1 MLKQVQ
7 HDNTFWTAPDYMTQ
21 VFMKKTVLFFL
32 LTAITFGLF
41 AAEKTSVSDDS
52 ITAYRNAIEAMDA
65 QDYGKALKYS
75 EDAIL
80 YRKQRIENQI
90 NQLKNSL
97 SAKRVQ
103 AAGDH
108 IDSVLSVLDNRKE
121 YETASIIN
129 YYIKKKGSDYFDN
142 SVTNLLKYLNNSKD
156 FPEAHKII
164 GDIYKL
170 EGEYT
175 YAEEYYLM
183 ALDKADVLDIPD
195 EKYEILYMLAD
206 ISRLEGDYPKMEVR
220 LMNILAEDKNF
231 KDAALKRA
239 MIGTISANKKDS
251 MEKFFNLYRAD
262 SYNCI
267 SAYNQLAE
275 YYHDENRLD
284 KALEFAALAS
294 ITSFTRIIEILYSR
308 NSIYEYTNLESFMQE
323 ASFYDDVIEWGSR
336 NSAWKS
342 FNILATYSTEAGYK
356 TFSSTLLRVIA
367 RYTPE
372 TYWQKDA
379 VLQLENMN

>member
-1 MLKQVQ
+1 
-7 HDNTFWTAPDYMTQ
+7 
-21 VFMKKTVLFFL
+21 MKKTIVTL
-32 LTAITFGLF
+32 LIISICSGLF
-41 AAEKTSVSDDS
+41 AAEKKAKIDESVE
-52 ITAYRNAIEAMDA
+52 AYRMAIEAMDA

-90 NQLKNSL
+90 NKLKNSL

-108 IDSVLSVLDNRKE
+108 LDPVLNVLNNRKE
-121 YETASIIN
+121 YETAGIIE
-129 YYIKKKGSDYFDN
+129 YYIKKKGKDYFDN
-142 SVTNLLKYLNNSKD
+142 SVTKLLEYLEDSKD

-175 YAEEYYLM
+175 YAEEYYML
-183 ALDKADVLDIPD
+183 ALQRSDVLDIPD
-195 EKYEILYMLAD
+195 EKYEILYMLAE
-206 ISRLEGDYPKMEVR
+206 ISRLENDLPKMETR
-220 LMNILAEDKNF
+220 LLNILAEDKNF
-231 KDAALKRA
+231 RDSALKRS
-239 MIGTISANKKDS
+239 MKGTIAANKKDS

-267 SAYNQLAE
+267 DAYNQLAE
-275 YYHDENRLD
+275 YYYNAEKLD
-284 KALEFAALAS
+284 KALDFACLAA
-294 ITSFTRIIEILYSR
+294 ITSFTRIIDILYSR
-308 NSIYEYTNLESFMQE
+308 NSVYEYENLEGFMQE
-323 ASFYDDVIEWGSR
+323 ASLYDDVVEWASR

-342 FNILATYSTEAGYK
+342 FNILASYSTEAGY
-356 TFSSTLLRVIA
+356 TNFSQALLRVIA

-372 TYWQKDA
+372 VYWQRDA
-379 VLQLENMN
+379 VLQLENMTY

>member
-1 MLKQVQ
+1 
-7 HDNTFWTAPDYMTQ
+7 
-21 VFMKKTVLFFL
+21 MKKLIFIFVVSVISFS
-32 LTAITFGLF
+32 LF
-41 AAEKTSVSDDS
+41 AAEKVTKVDESVE
-52 ITAYRNAIEAMDA
+52 AYRKAIEAMDV

-90 NQLKNSL
+90 NKLKNSL

-108 IDSVLSVLDNRKE
+108 LDPVLNVLNNRKE
-121 YETASIIN
+121 YETAAIIE
-129 YYIKKKGSDYFDN
+129 YYIKKKGKDYFED
-142 SVTNLLKYLNNSKD
+142 SVTKLLEYLEDSKD

-175 YAEEYYLM
+175 YAEEYYMM
-183 ALDKADVLDIPD
+183 ALNRSDVLDIPD

-206 ISRLEGDYPKMEVR
+206 ISRLEGDFSKMETR
-220 LMNILAEDKNF
+220 LLNILAEDNNYR
-231 KDAALKRA
+231 DSALKRS
-239 MIGTISANKKDS
+239 MKGTISANKKDS

-267 SAYNQLAE
+267 DAYNQLAE
-275 YYHDENRLD
+275 YYHNAGKLD
-284 KALEFAALAS
+284 KALDFASLAV
-294 ITSFTRIIEILYSR
+294 ITSFSRIIDILYSR
-308 NSIYEYTNLESFMQE
+308 NSVYEYENLEGFMQE
-323 ASFYDDVIEWGSR
+323 AALYDDVIEWASR

-342 FNILATYSTEAGYK
+342 FNILASYSTEAGY
-356 TFSSTLLRVIA
+356 TVFSQTLLRVLA

-372 TYWQKDA
+372 TYWQRDA
-379 VLQLENMN
+379 VLQLEHMSEVTNTEVQDQ

>member
-1 MLKQVQ
+1 
-7 HDNTFWTAPDYMTQ
+7 
-21 VFMKKTVLFFL
+21 MKKTVLFFIL
-32 LTAITFGLF
+32 SAITFGLF
-41 AAEKTSVSDDS
+41 AAEKKSRLDESVE
-52 ITAYRNAIEAMDA
+52 AYRKAIEAMDA
-65 QDYGKALKYS
+65 NDYGKALKYS

-80 YRKQRIENQI
+80 YRRQRIENQI
-90 NQLKNSL
+90 NTLKNSL

-108 IDSVLSVLDNRKE
+108 FEPVLAVLDNRKE

-129 YYIKKKGSDYFDN
+129 YYIKKKGSDYFDD
-142 SVTNLLKYLNNSKD
+142 SIKNLLSYLENSKD

-175 YAEEYYLM
+175 FAEEYYSM
-183 ALDKADVLDIPD
+183 ALQKADVLDIPD

-206 ISRLEGDYPKMEVR
+206 ISRLQGDLPKMEIR

-231 KDAALKRA
+231 KDAALKRS
-239 MIGTISANKKDS
+239 MHGTISSNKKDS
-251 MEKFFNLYRAD
+251 MAKFFNLYRAD

-267 SAYNQLAE
+267 NAYNQLAE
-275 YYHDENRLD
+275 YYHNENRND
-284 KALEFAALAS
+284 KALEFASLAA
-294 ITSFTRIIEILYSR
+294 ITSFSRIIEILYSR
-308 NSIYEYTNLESFMQE
+308 NSVYEYENLEGFMQE

-342 FNILATYSTEAGYK
+342 FNILAGYASEAGYK
-356 TFSSTLLRVIA
+356 TFARELLQVIA

-372 TYWQKDA
+372 VYWQRDA
-379 VLQLENMN
+379 VLQLENLGN

>member
-1 MLKQVQ
+1 
-7 HDNTFWTAPDYMTQ
+7 
-21 VFMKKTVLFFL
+21 MKKLILIFVVSVISFS
-32 LTAITFGLF
+32 LF
-41 AAEKTSVSDDS
+41 AIEKVTKVDESVE
-52 ITAYRNAIEAMDA
+52 AYRKAIEAMDA

-90 NQLKNSL
+90 NKLKNSL

-108 IDSVLSVLDNRKE
+108 LDPVLNVLNNRKE
-121 YETASIIN
+121 YETAAIIE
-129 YYIKKKGSDYFDN
+129 YYIKKKGKDYFED
-142 SVTNLLKYLNNSKD
+142 SVTKLLEYLEDSKD

-175 YAEEYYLM
+175 YAEEYYMM
-183 ALDKADVLDIPD
+183 ALNRSDVLDIPD

-206 ISRLEGDYPKMEVR
+206 ISRLEGDFSKMETR
-220 LMNILAEDKNF
+220 LLNILAEDNNYR
-231 KDAALKRA
+231 DSALKRS
-239 MIGTISANKKDS
+239 MKGTISANKKDS

-267 SAYNQLAE
+267 DAYNQLAE
-275 YYHDENRLD
+275 YYHNAGKLD
-284 KALEFAALAS
+284 KALDFASLAV
-294 ITSFTRIIEILYSR
+294 ITSFSRIIDILYSR
-308 NSIYEYTNLESFMQE
+308 NSVYEYENLEGFMQE
-323 ASFYDDVIEWGSR
+323 AALYDDVIEWASR

-342 FNILATYSTEAGYK
+342 FNILASYSTEAGY
-356 TFSSTLLRVIA
+356 TVFSQTLLRVLA

-372 TYWQKDA
+372 TYWQRDA
-379 VLQLENMN
+379 VLQLEHMSEVTNTEVQDQ

>member
-1 MLKQVQ
+1 
-7 HDNTFWTAPDYMTQ
+7 MTCEKL
-21 VFMKKTVLFFL
+21 FMKKTVSFFIL
-32 LTAITFGLF
+32 SAICFSLF
-41 AAEKTSVSDDS
+41 AATKKSTLDESVE
-52 ITAYRNAIEAMDA
+52 AYRMAIEAMDA

-90 NQLKNSL
+90 NKLKNSL

-108 IDSVLSVLDNRKE
+108 IDPVLNVLNNRKE
-121 YETASIIN
+121 YETAGIIE
-129 YYIKKKGSDYFDN
+129 YYVKKKGKDYFEN
-142 SVTNLLKYLNNSKD
+142 SVTKLLEYLEDSKD

-175 YAEEYYLM
+175 FAEEYYTM
-183 ALDKADVLDIPD
+183 ALQRSDVLDIPD

-206 ISRLEGDYPKMEVR
+206 ISRLEGDLPKMETR
-220 LMNILAEDKNF
+220 LLNILAEDNNYR
-231 KDAALKRA
+231 DAALKRS
-239 MIGTISANKKDS
+239 MKGTIASNKKDS

-267 SAYNQLAE
+267 DAYNQLAE
-275 YYHDENRLD
+275 YYHNAEKLD
-284 KALEFAALAS
+284 KALDFAALAA
-294 ITSFTRIIEILYSR
+294 ITSFTRIIDILYSR
-308 NSIYEYTNLESFMQE
+308 SSVYEYENLEGFLQE
-323 ASFYDDVIEWGSR
+323 ASYYDDVIEWASR

-342 FNILATYSTEAGYK
+342 FNILASYSTEAGYK
-356 TFSSTLLRVIA
+356 NFSTMLLRVLA

-372 TYWQKDA
+372 TYWQRDA
-379 VLQLENMN
+379 VLQLERMEN

>member
-1 MLKQVQ
+1 
-7 HDNTFWTAPDYMTQ
+7 
-21 VFMKKTVLFFL
+21 MKKIILIFL
-32 LTAITFGLF
+32 LSGICFNLI
-41 AAEKTSVSDDS
+41 AAEKVTKVDESVA
-52 ITAYRNAIEAMDA
+52 AYRKAIEAMDA

-90 NQLKNSL
+90 NKLKNSL

-108 IDSVLSVLDNRKE
+108 LDPVLNVLNDRKE
-121 YETASIIN
+121 YETAGIIE
-129 YYIKKKGSDYFDN
+129 YYIKKKGKDYFDN
-142 SVTNLLKYLNNSKD
+142 SITKLLEYLENSKD
-156 FPEAHKII
+156 FPEAQKII

-175 YAEEYYLM
+175 YAEEYYMM
-183 ALDKADVLDIPD
+183 ALKRADVLDIPD

-206 ISRLEGDYPKMEVR
+206 ISRLQGDFPKMETR
-220 LMNILAEDKNF
+220 LLNILAEDNNYR
-231 KDAALKRA
+231 DSALKRS
-239 MIGTISANKKDS
+239 MKGTIASNKKDS

-267 SAYNQLAE
+267 DAYNQLAE
-275 YYHDENRLD
+275 YYHSAEKLD
-284 KALEFAALAS
+284 KALDFASLAV

-308 NSIYEYTNLESFMQE
+308 NSVYEYENLEGFMQE
-323 ASFYDDVIEWGSR
+323 ASQYDDVIEWASR

-342 FNILATYSTEAGYK
+342 FNILASYSTEAGYPV
-356 TFSSTLLRVIA
+356 FSKALLRVIA

-372 TYWQKDA
+372 TYWQRDA
-379 VLQLENMN
+379 VLQLENMVD

>member
-1 MLKQVQ
+1 
-7 HDNTFWTAPDYMTQ
+7 
-21 VFMKKTVLFFL
+21 MKKIIVTL
-32 LTAITFGLF
+32 LTISICSGLF
-41 AAEKTSVSDDS
+41 AAEKKAKIDESVE
-52 ITAYRNAIEAMDA
+52 AYRMAIEAMDA

-90 NQLKNSL
+90 NKLKNSL

-108 IDSVLSVLDNRKE
+108 LDPVLNVLNNRKE
-121 YETASIIN
+121 YETAGIIE
-129 YYIKKKGSDYFDN
+129 YYIKKKGKDYFDN
-142 SVTNLLKYLNNSKD
+142 SVTKLLEYLEDSKD

-175 YAEEYYLM
+175 YAEEYYML
-183 ALDKADVLDIPD
+183 ALQRSDVLDIPD
-195 EKYEILYMLAD
+195 EKYEILYMLAE
-206 ISRLEGDYPKMEVR
+206 ISRLENDLPKMETR
-220 LMNILAEDKNF
+220 LLNILAEDKNF
-231 KDAALKRA
+231 RDSALKRS
-239 MIGTISANKKDS
+239 MKGTIAANKKDS

-267 SAYNQLAE
+267 DAYNQLAE
-275 YYHDENRLD
+275 YYHNAEKLD
-284 KALEFAALAS
+284 KALDFACLAA
-294 ITSFTRIIEILYSR
+294 ITSFTRIIDILYSR
-308 NSIYEYTNLESFMQE
+308 NSVYEYENLEGFMQE
-323 ASFYDDVIEWGSR
+323 ASLYDDVVEWASR

-342 FNILATYSTEAGYK
+342 FNILASYSTEAGYK
-356 TFSSTLLRVIA
+356 NFSQALLRVIA

-372 TYWQKDA
+372 VYWQRDA
-379 VLQLENMN
+379 VLQLENMPY

>member
-1 MLKQVQ
+1 
-7 HDNTFWTAPDYMTQ
+7 
-21 VFMKKTVLFFL
+21 MKKTVLFFIL
-32 LTAITFGLF
+32 FTTCFSLF
-41 AAEKTSVSDDS
+41 AADKKAKIDESVE
-52 ITAYRNAIEAMDA
+52 AYRKSIEAMDA
-65 QDYGKALKYS
+65 QDYGKALKYA

-108 IDSVLSVLDNRKE
+108 FNAVLTVLDNRKE

-129 YYIKKKGSDYFDN
+129 YYIKKKGSDYFED
-142 SVTNLLKYLNNSKD
+142 SVSNLLKYLENSKD

-206 ISRLEGDYPKMEVR
+206 ISRLQGDYPKMEVR

-231 KDAALKRA
+231 MDAALKRA
-239 MIGTISANKKDS
+239 MIGTIAANKKDS
-251 MEKFFNLYRAD
+251 MDKFFNLYRSD

-267 SAYNQLAE
+267 NAYNQLAE
-275 YYHDENRLD
+275 YYHDENRSD
-284 KALEFAALAS
+284 KALEFAALAT

-308 NSIYEYTNLESFMQE
+308 NSIFEYENLENFMQE
-323 ASFYDDVIEWGSR
+323 AAFYDDVIEWGR
-336 NSAWKS
+336 KNLAWKS
-342 FNILATYSTEAGYK
+342 FNILASYATEAGYK
-356 TFSSTLLRVIA
+356 NYSSALLRVLA

-372 TYWQKDA
+372 TYWQRDA

>member
-1 MLKQVQ
+1 
-7 HDNTFWTAPDYMTQ
+7 
-21 VFMKKTVLFFL
+21 MKKTVLFFIL
-32 LTAITFGLF
+32 AGICFTLS
-41 AAEKTSVSDDS
+41 AAEKKAKIDESVE
-52 ITAYRNAIEAMDA
+52 AYRMAIEAMDA

-90 NQLKNSL
+90 NKLKNSL

-108 IDSVLSVLDNRKE
+108 LDPVLNVLNNRKE
-121 YETASIIN
+121 YETAGIIE
-129 YYIKKKGSDYFDN
+129 YYIKKKGKDYFEN
-142 SVTNLLKYLNNSKD
+142 SVTKLLEYLEDSKD

-175 YAEEYYLM
+175 FAEEYYTM
-183 ALDKADVLDIPD
+183 ALQRSDVLDIPD

-206 ISRLEGDYPKMEVR
+206 ISRLEGNLPQMEVR
-220 LMNILAEDKNF
+220 LLNILAEDKNYR
-231 KDAALKRA
+231 DSSLKRS
-239 MIGTISANKKDS
+239 MKGTIASNKKDS

-267 SAYNQLAE
+267 NAYNQLAE
-275 YYHDENRLD
+275 YYHNEGKLD
-284 KALEFAALAS
+284 KALDFACLAA
-294 ITSFTRIIEILYSR
+294 ITSFSRIIEILYSR
-308 NSIYEYTNLESFMQE
+308 NSVYEYENLEGFMQE
-323 ASFYDDVIEWGSR
+323 ASFYDDIIEWGSR

-342 FNILATYSTEAGYK
+342 FNILAAYSTECGY
-356 TFSSTLLRVIA
+356 TEFSKELLKVIA
-367 RYTPE
+367 RFTPE
-372 TYWQKDA
+372 VYWQRDA
-379 VLQLENMN
+379 VLQLENL

>member
-1 MLKQVQ
+1 
-7 HDNTFWTAPDYMTQ
+7 
-21 VFMKKTVLFFL
+21 MKKTVLFFIL
-32 LTAITFGLF
+32 FTTCFSFF
-41 AAEKTSVSDDS
+41 AADKKAKIDESVE
-52 ITAYRNAIEAMDA
+52 AYRKSIEAMDA
-65 QDYGKALKYS
+65 QDYGKALKYA

-108 IDSVLSVLDNRKE
+108 FNAVLTVLDNRKE

-129 YYIKKKGSDYFDN
+129 YYIKKKGSDYFED
-142 SVTNLLKYLNNSKD
+142 SVSNLLKYLENSKD

-206 ISRLEGDYPKMEVR
+206 ISRLQGDYPKMEVR

-239 MIGTISANKKDS
+239 MIGTIAANKKDS
-251 MEKFFNLYRAD
+251 MDKFFNLYRSD

-267 SAYNQLAE
+267 NAYNQLAE
-275 YYHDENRLD
+275 YYHDENRSD
-284 KALEFAALAS
+284 KALEFAALAT

-308 NSIYEYTNLESFMQE
+308 NSIFEYENLENFMQE
-323 ASFYDDVIEWGSR
+323 AAFYDDVIEWGR
-336 NSAWKS
+336 KNLAWKS
-342 FNILATYSTEAGYK
+342 FNILASYATEAGYK
-356 TFSSTLLRVIA
+356 NYSSALLRVLA

-372 TYWQKDA
+372 TYWQRDA

>member
-1 MLKQVQ
+1 
-7 HDNTFWTAPDYMTQ
+7 
-21 VFMKKTVLFFL
+21 MKKTVLFFIL
-32 LTAITFGLF
+32 SAIAFCLF
-41 AAEKTSVSDDS
+41 AAEKKSKLDESVE
-52 ITAYRNAIEAMDA
+52 AYRKAIEAMDA
-65 QDYGKALKYS
+65 NDYGKALKYS

-80 YRKQRIENQI
+80 YRRQRIENQI
-90 NQLKNSL
+90 NTLKNSL

-108 IDSVLSVLDNRKE
+108 FEPVLAVLDNRKE

-129 YYIKKKGSDYFDN
+129 YYIKKKGSDYFED
-142 SVTNLLKYLNNSKD
+142 SIKNLLSYLENSKD

-175 YAEEYYLM
+175 FAEEYYSM
-183 ALDKADVLDIPD
+183 ALQKADVLDIPD

-206 ISRLEGDYPKMEVR
+206 ISRLQGDLPKMEIR

-231 KDAALKRA
+231 KDAALKRS
-239 MIGTISANKKDS
+239 MLGTISSNKKDS
-251 MEKFFNLYRAD
+251 MAKFFNLYRAD

-267 SAYNQLAE
+267 NAYNQLAE
-275 YYHDENRLD
+275 YYHNENRND
-284 KALEFAALAS
+284 KALEFASLAA
-294 ITSFTRIIEILYSR
+294 ITSFSRIIEILYSR
-308 NSIYEYTNLESFMQE
+308 NSVYEYENLEGFMQE

-342 FNILATYSTEAGYK
+342 FNILAGYASEAGYK
-356 TFSSTLLRVIA
+356 TFARELLQVIA

-372 TYWQKDA
+372 VYWQRDA
-379 VLQLENMN
+379 VLQLENLGN

>member
-1 MLKQVQ
+1 
-7 HDNTFWTAPDYMTQ
+7 
-21 VFMKKTVLFFL
+21 MKKLIFIFVVSVISFS
-32 LTAITFGLF
+32 LF
-41 AAEKTSVSDDS
+41 AIEKVTKVDESVE
-52 ITAYRNAIEAMDA
+52 AYRKAIEAMDV

-90 NQLKNSL
+90 NKLKNSL

-108 IDSVLSVLDNRKE
+108 LDPVLNVLNNRKE
-121 YETASIIN
+121 YETAAIIE
-129 YYIKKKGSDYFDN
+129 YYIKKKGKDYFED
-142 SVTNLLKYLNNSKD
+142 SVTKLLEYLEDSKD

-175 YAEEYYLM
+175 YAEEYYMM
-183 ALDKADVLDIPD
+183 ALNRSDVLDIPD

-206 ISRLEGDYPKMEVR
+206 ISRLEGDFSKMETR
-220 LMNILAEDKNF
+220 LLNILAEDNNYR
-231 KDAALKRA
+231 DSALKRS
-239 MIGTISANKKDS
+239 MKGTISANKKDS

-267 SAYNQLAE
+267 DAYNQLAE
-275 YYHDENRLD
+275 YYHNAGKLD
-284 KALEFAALAS
+284 KALDFASLAV
-294 ITSFTRIIEILYSR
+294 ITSFSRIIDILYSR
-308 NSIYEYTNLESFMQE
+308 NSVYEYENLEGFMQE
-323 ASFYDDVIEWGSR
+323 AALYDDVIEWASR

-342 FNILATYSTEAGYK
+342 FNILASYSTEAGY
-356 TFSSTLLRVIA
+356 TVFSQTLLRVLA

-372 TYWQKDA
+372 TYWQRDA
-379 VLQLENMN
+379 VLQLEHMSEVTNTEVQDQ

>member
-1 MLKQVQ
+1 
-7 HDNTFWTAPDYMTQ
+7 
-21 VFMKKTVLFFL
+21 MKKTVLFFIL
-32 LTAITFGLF
+32 ICSCFSLF
-41 AAEKTSVSDDS
+41 SADKKDKIDESVE
-52 ITAYRNAIEAMDA
+52 AYRMAIEAMDA

-90 NQLKNSL
+90 NTVKNSL

-108 IDSVLSVLDNRKE
+108 FDSVLTVLDNRKE

-129 YYIKKKGSDYFDN
+129 YYIKKKGSDYFED
-142 SVTNLLKYLNNSKD
+142 SVNNLLKYLENSKD

-170 EGEYT
+170 EGEYA

-195 EKYEILYMLAD
+195 EKYEILYMLAE
-206 ISRLEGDYPKMEVR
+206 ISRLQGDYEKMEVR
-220 LMNILAEDKNF
+220 LLNILAQDNNF
-231 KDAALKRA
+231 RDSALKRS
-239 MIGTISANKKDS
+239 MRGTISSNKKDS
-251 MEKFFNLYRAD
+251 MIKFFNLYRAD

-267 SAYNQLAE
+267 NAYNQLAE
-275 YYHDENRLD
+275 YYHNENQLD
-284 KALEFAALAS
+284 KALDFACLAA
-294 ITSFTRIIEILYSR
+294 ITSFTRIIDILYSR
-308 NSIYEYTNLESFMQE
+308 NSTYEYQNLEGFMQE
-323 ASFYDDVIEWGSR
+323 ASYYDDIIEWGSR
-336 NSAWKS
+336 NSAWRS
-342 FNILATYSTEAGYK
+342 FNILAAYSNEAGYS
-356 TFSSTLLRVIA
+356 TFAATLLRVIA

-372 TYWQKDA
+372 TYWQRDA
-379 VLQLENMN
+379 VLQLEKMSN

>member
-1 MLKQVQ
+1 
-7 HDNTFWTAPDYMTQ
+7 
-21 VFMKKTVLFFL
+21 MKKTIFVCICFALCFS
-32 LTAITFGLF
+32 LF
-41 AAEKTSVSDDS
+41 AADKKSKLDESVE
-52 ITAYRNAIEAMDA
+52 AYRKAIEAMDA
-65 QDYGKALKYS
+65 QDYGKALKYA

-90 NQLKNSL
+90 NTVKNSL

-108 IDSVLSVLDNRKE
+108 FTPVLNVLENRKE
-121 YETASIIN
+121 YETANIIK

-142 SVTNLLKYLNNSKD
+142 SVTNLLAYLENSKD

-175 YAEEYYLM
+175 FAEEYYSM
-183 ALDKADVLDIPD
+183 ALEKADVLDIPD
-195 EKYEILYMLAD
+195 EKYEILYMLAE
-206 ISRLEGDYPKMEVR
+206 ISRLEEDLPKMEVR
-220 LMNILAEDKNF
+220 LMNILAEDKNYR
-231 KDAALKRA
+231 DAGLKRA
-239 MIGTISANKKDS
+239 MKGTISSNKKDS
-251 MEKFFNLYRAD
+251 MSKFFNLYRAD

-267 SAYNQLAE
+267 NAYNQLAE
-275 YYHDENRLD
+275 YYHDAHRND
-284 KALEFAALAS
+284 KALEFASLAA

-308 NSIYEYTNLESFMQE
+308 DAVYEYKNLEDFMQE
-323 ASFYDDVIEWGSR
+323 ASYYDDIIEWGSK

-342 FNILATYSTEAGYK
+342 FNVLAAYSTEAGY
-356 TFSSTLLRVIA
+356 TNFSTELLRVIA

-372 TYWQKDA
+372 TYWQRDA
-379 VLQLENMN
+379 VLQLSNVNQDQS